1 MSREKRQYQEDAVSA
16 CLSALSKQVHPL
28 LIAPTGAGKT
38 YMACKIM
45 KEWQEKHNLPCYF
58 FAHRTELIEQ
68 AEAAMK
74 DAGVY
79 GAALSVFQKSFND
92 DYPEKQ
98 RSLCV
103 FDEAHHAVAG
113 SWTNILSIFKGP
125 RVAITAT
132 PDRLDRQ
139 KLETA
144 GFTKVFEISIR
155 ELIKDGYLVRPLA
168 QKLTVSVCD
177 NILESYDDA
186 LEATAKNV
194 MDEFA
199 RYNRKRAMAFLPTV
213 DASRRFSAALR
224 KFGMSSSHLDGT
236 SGKLRDM
243 SVRDFKAGLSDVMC
257 NVALFTE
264 GFDCPEVDCVILL
277 RETKSRALWSQMIGR
292 GLRKHPG
299 KVDCLILDPM
309 WVSGTHTLQPA
320 DAFTAH
326 EDAACKQSLG
336 LSDPLQEA
344 EMEDAAAEDRL
355 IKRLKAIERQ
365 EEAKE
370 AKERG
375 LIDLSV
381 AVQLFGY
388 TLPSFVEDKPAT
400 ASQRAYLERFQVY
413 AHQDMTEGQA
423 SYLIAKLND
432 RQRLGLA
439 TAKQVRK
446 LKQFGHRMAT
456 GYTFEQASR
465 AIGSDWRITRGARF
479 RKAFKS

>member
-1 MSREKRQYQEDAVSA
+1 MSETRQYQVDAVAACVSA
-16 CLSALSKQVHPL
+16 VSKGVNPL

-38 YMACKIM
+38 YMACRIM
-45 KEWQEKHNLPCYF
+45 KEWQEKNNLPCYF
-58 FAHRTELIEQ
+58 FAHRVELIDQ
-68 AEAAMK
+68 AQAAM
-74 DAGVY
+74 DAAGVY
-79 GAALSVFQKSFND
+79 GAALSVFQKTFGD
-92 DYPEKQ
+92 DYPEKD
-98 RSLCV
+98 RSLCI

-113 SWTNILSIFKGP
+113 TWTSILFMFKGP
-125 RVAITAT
+125 KVAITAT

-139 KLETA
+139 RLETV

-186 LEATAKNV
+186 LDATAKNV

-199 RYNRKRAMAFLPTV
+199 RYNRKRAIAFLPTV

-236 SGKLRDM
+236 SGKLRDV

-292 GLRKHPG
+292 GLRKSPG
-299 KVDCLILDPM
+299 KADCLILDPM

-326 EDAACKQSLG
+326 ADAECKSTVG
-336 LSDPLQEA
+336 LTDPLQDA

-381 AVQLFGY
+381 AIQMFGY
-388 TLPSFVEDKPAT
+388 TLPSFVDDKPAT
-400 ASQRAYLERFQVY
+400 AGQRAYLERFQVY
-413 AHQDMTEGQA
+413 AHADLTEGQA
-423 SYLIAKLND
+423 SYLIQQLND

-439 TAKQVRK
+439 TTKQVRK

-456 GYTFEQASR
+456 GYTFEQASK
-465 AIGSDWRITRGARF
+465 AIGSDWRINRNARY
-479 RKAFKS
+479 RKVFKS